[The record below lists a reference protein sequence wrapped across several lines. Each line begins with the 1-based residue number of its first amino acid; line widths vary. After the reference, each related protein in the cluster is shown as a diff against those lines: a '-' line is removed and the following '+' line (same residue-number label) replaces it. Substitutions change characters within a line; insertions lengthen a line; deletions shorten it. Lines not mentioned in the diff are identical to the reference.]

1 MIIITTLW
9 SLALTVF
16 FILLV
21 VGFDNPK
28 LNFAIS
34 FYVLIAISYSIFEYF
49 NVNTEYVIYT
59 LAGCV
64 VIIGIVF
71 FSVQVY
77 DLFKKDDAMSEN

>member
-49 NVNTEYVIYT
+49 NVNTEYVIYM

-77 DLFKKDDAMSEN
+77 DLFKKDDALREN